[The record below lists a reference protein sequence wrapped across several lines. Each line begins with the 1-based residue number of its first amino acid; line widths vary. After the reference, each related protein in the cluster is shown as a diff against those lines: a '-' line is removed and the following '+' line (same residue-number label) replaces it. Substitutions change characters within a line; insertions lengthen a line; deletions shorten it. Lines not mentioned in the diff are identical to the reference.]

1 MRSLTF
7 ETKSLHSQ
15 NSLCG
20 PLNLNSGLTQ
30 IRYVEL
36 LIQTSIFSY
45 TQLKGIG
52 LVKIYV

>member
-1 MRSLTF
+1 MRSSTF

-20 PLNLNSGLTQ
+20 PLNLNLGLTQ
-30 IRYVEL
+30 IIYVEL

-52 LVKIYV
+52 SVKIYV